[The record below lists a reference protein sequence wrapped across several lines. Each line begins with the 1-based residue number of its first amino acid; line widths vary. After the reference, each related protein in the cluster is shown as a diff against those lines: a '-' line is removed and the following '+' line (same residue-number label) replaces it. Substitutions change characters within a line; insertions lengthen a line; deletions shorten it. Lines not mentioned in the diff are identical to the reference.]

1 MSPSHARTQA
11 SSVKGD
17 YILEIMFHSYD
28 NPEDRRAGGS
38 SCDAGG
44 VNSRP
49 CESYL
54 HYCLGGNSCSG
65 ATYLNYDIYTSAAP
79 SPNPVS
85 LSISGSWPVSHCR
98 VPLVWCDPL

>member
-1 MSPSHARTQA
+1 M
-11 SSVKGD
+11 KGD

-28 NPEDRRAGGS
+28 NPEDRRMGGNRCDGGS
-38 SCDAGG
+38 A
-44 VNSRP
+44 RA

-54 HYCLGGNSCSG
+54 HYCLGGNSCPG
-65 ATYLNYDIYTSAAP
+65 ATYFNYDIYTSAAP

-98 VPLVWCDPL
+98 VPLVWCDPLLLSHREASNSM